1 MLLLVTARSSSVQV
15 DSIIPGVESF
25 VETAEEPGDKD
36 GSTGD
41 DDMMS
46 GDDVGNHE
54 HHKEGNGASD
64 NVTDMDFSR
73 GSNASGS
80 QRADFPPATFESM
93 ANHILDKVTGQ
104 LFDELVDKVLAEYD
118 VPLAVVTPEAFVT
131 PATSALVMAEV
142 GVAEDTGRCTAGDA
156 AGAPVSR
163 VAVSVEHVTAGS
175 LSVTSGVTQLP
186 GAGSACLAPK
196 KKAAPVLRSPAVSSP
211 DAAATPS
218 QHSSKRRA
226 GWLDEHSVERAERL
240 VAERNLETPKGTKSL
255 SSFLS
260 LSDDHIAAN
269 VSKLGVLL
277 GDNDSLVRHAVRQ
290 IKVFEHGSLAISQF
304 GKNKIKRDLSKDLD
318 EIEACVMMVL
328 KTSCYII

>member
-1 MLLLVTARSSSVQV
+1 
-15 DSIIPGVESF
+15 
-25 VETAEEPGDKD
+25 
-36 GSTGD
+36 
-41 DDMMS
+41 
-46 GDDVGNHE
+46 
-54 HHKEGNGASD
+54 
-64 NVTDMDFSR
+64 
-73 GSNASGS
+73 
-80 QRADFPPATFESM
+80 
-93 ANHILDKVTGQ
+93 
-104 LFDELVDKVLAEYD
+104 
-118 VPLAVVTPEAFVT
+118 
-131 PATSALVMAEV
+131 MAEV

-163 VAVSVEHVTAGS
+163 VAVSVEHVTAGN

-218 QHSSKRRA
+218 RHSSKRRA
-226 GWLDEHSVERAERL
+226 GSLDEHSVERAERL

-277 GDNDSLVRHAVRQ
+277 LGDNDSLVRHAVRQ
-290 IKVFEHGSLAISQF
+290 IKVFEHGSLAISPV

-328 KTSCYII
+328 KTSCDII

>member
-1 MLLLVTARSSSVQV
+1 VTARSSSVQV
-15 DSIIPGVESF
+15 GSIIPGVESF

-104 LFDELVDKVLAEYD
+104 LFDELVDKVLAEDD

-142 GVAEDTGRCTAGDA
+142 GVADDTGRCTQRRTQSFNLG
-156 AGAPVSR
+156 GAWFFLLHISTHFFTFF
-163 VAVSVEHVTAGS
+163 SI
-175 LSVTSGVTQLP
+175 
-186 GAGSACLAPK
+186 
-196 KKAAPVLRSPAVSSP
+196 
-211 DAAATPS
+211 
-218 QHSSKRRA
+218 
-226 GWLDEHSVERAERL
+226 
-240 VAERNLETPKGTKSL
+240 
-255 SSFLS
+255 FLS
-260 LSDDHIAAN
+260 YFSFDFN
-269 VSKLGVLL
+269 G
-277 GDNDSLVRHAVRQ
+277 G
-290 IKVFEHGSLAISQF
+290 F
-304 GKNKIKRDLSKDLD
+304 GQ
-318 EIEACVMMVL
+318 
-328 KTSCYII
+328 